1 MSVNDLFLL
10 RVKNFSRDLRLECA
24 QNTRRNESDTGN
36 LYMKVKVC

>member
-1 MSVNDLFLL
+1 MSVSDLFLP

-36 LYMKVKVC
+36 LYMKVKVS